1 MKRLLYTAI
10 AIFIIIIAVLIAVIS
25 RDSSNVLTNDNSPIN
40 TSGDETPKELEKIT
54 VSEVTHS
61 VFYAPQYVAMNLGFF
76 EEEGLEVELINGGGA
91 DNVMTAVLSNQ
102 VDIGFAGPEA
112 AVYVY
117 NEGKEDYAEVFAQVT
132 KRDGSFLVAREKTDN
147 FSWTDL
153 KGKHVLPGRKGGV
166 PYMTFEYVLK
176 KNGIDITKDLNLDT
190 SISFDAMNSSFVGGT
205 ADYVTSFEPAAS
217 QLEKEGA
224 GYIVAAVGSATEE
237 IPYTAYFAKKSYI
250 EKNSDIIQRFTNAI
264 YKGQV
269 WVNEHSAEEIADATL
284 ASFPDSDKELLTKAI
299 KNYKEIDVW
308 NTTPIMSEASFNLLQ
323 EVIIEAGEL
332 EAMAPYDKVV
342 NNTFAENVK

>member
-1 MKRLLYTAI
+1 MKRLVYAALAI
-10 AIFIIIIAVLIAVIS
+10 LAIIIAVIIAIFS
-25 RDSSNVLTNDNSPIN
+25 RDTAPSNDSLGTTN
-40 TSGDETPKELEKIT
+40 EQVELQKIT

-61 VFYAPQYVAMNLGFF
+61 IFYAPQYVAMNLGFF

-147 FSWTDL
+147 FAWTDL

-176 KNGIDITKDLNLDT
+176 KNGIDIVNDLNLDT

-250 EKNSDIIQRFTNAI
+250 EENSDIIQKFTNAL

-269 WVNEHSAEEIADATL
+269 WVNEHTPEEIAESTL

-299 KNYKEIDVW
+299 ANYKEIDVW
-308 NTTPIMSEASFNLLQ
+308 NTTPVMTEESFNLLQ
-323 EVIIEAGEL
+323 EVIVEAGEL
-332 EAMAPYDKVV
+332 ETVAPFDKVV
-342 NNTFAENVK
+342 NNSFAEKVR

>member
-1 MKRLLYTAI
+1 MKKLIYILLAI
-10 AIFIIIIAVLIAVIS
+10 VVIIIIVSILVINL
-25 RDSSNVLTNDNSPIN
+25 SNTTSP
-40 TSGDETPKELEKIT
+40 TSPNITSPTKLEKIS

-61 VFYAPQYVAMNLGFF
+61 IFYAPQYVAMNLGFF
-76 EEEGLEVELINGGGA
+76 EEEGLEIELINGGGA

-112 AVYVY
+112 AIYVY

-153 KGKHVLPGRKGGV
+153 KGKHVLPGRKGGA

-176 KNGIDITKDLNLDT
+176 QNGLDIVNDLNLDT

-217 QLEKEGA
+217 LLEKEGA

-250 EKNSDIIQRFTNAI
+250 EKNSDIIQKFTNAI

-269 WVNEHSAEEIADATL
+269 WVNQHSSEEIADATIS
-284 ASFPDSDKELLTKAI
+284 SFPDSDKELLTKAI
-299 KNYKEIDVW
+299 ENYKKIDVW
-308 NTTPIMSEASFNLLQ
+308 NTTPYMSEDSFNLLQ
-323 EVIIEAGEL
+323 KVIMEAGEL
-332 EAMAPYDKVV
+332 DTMAPYNKIV
-342 NNTFAENVK
+342 NNTFAENVKK

>member
-1 MKRLLYTAI
+1 MRRLVYTAL
-10 AIFIIIIAVLIAVIS
+10 AILVIIIAVIIAIIGRDTAPTNPDLPSPSGEQVELQKIS
-25 RDSSNVLTNDNSPIN
+25 
-40 TSGDETPKELEKIT
+40 

-61 VFYAPQYVAMNLGFF
+61 IFYAPQYVAMNLGFF
-76 EEEGLEVELINGGGA
+76 EEEGLEIELINGGGA

-112 AVYVY
+112 AIYVY

-132 KRDGSFLVAREKTDN
+132 KRDGSFLVAREDNDN
-147 FSWTDL
+147 FAWTDL

-176 KNGIDITKDLNLDT
+176 KNGIDIVNDLNLDT

-205 ADYVTSFEPAAS
+205 ADFVTSFEPAAS

-224 GYIVAAVGSATEE
+224 GYIVAAIGSATEE

-250 EKNSDIIQRFTNAI
+250 EENSDIIQKFTNAI

-269 WVNEHSAEEIADATL
+269 WVNEHSVEEIADATL
-284 ASFPDSDKELLTKAI
+284 ASFPDADKELLTKAI
-299 KNYKEIDVW
+299 ENYKKIDVW
-308 NTTPIMSEASFNLLQ
+308 NTSPVMSEDSFNLLQ
-323 EVIIEAGEL
+323 EVMVEAGEL
-332 EAMAPYDKVV
+332 ETVAPFEKIV
-342 NNTFAENVK
+342 NNDFAKEATL

>member
-1 MKRLLYTAI
+1 MKKLIYIVLAI
-10 AIFIIIIAVLIAVIS
+10 VVVIVIVSIILVNTNNNGS
-25 RDSSNVLTNDNSPIN
+25 PTSSNISSP
-40 TSGDETPKELEKIT
+40 TKLEKIS

-61 VFYAPQYVAMNLGFF
+61 IFYAPQYVAMNLGFF
-76 EEEGLEVELINGGGA
+76 AEQGLEIELINGGGA

-112 AVYVY
+112 AIYVF

-147 FSWTDL
+147 FSWSDL
-153 KGKHVLPGRKGGV
+153 KGKHILPGRKGGA

-176 KNGIDITKDLNLDT
+176 QNGLDIVNDLNLDT

-217 QLEKEGA
+217 LLEKEGA

-250 EKNSDIIQRFTNAI
+250 EKNSDIIQKFTNAL

-269 WVNEHSAEEIADATL
+269 WVNEHSAEEIAEATI

-299 KNYKEIDVW
+299 DNYKKIDVW
-308 NTTPIMSEASFNLLQ
+308 NTSPYMSKDGFDLLQ
-323 EVIIEAGEL
+323 KVIIEAGEL
-332 EAMAPYDKVV
+332 EAMAPYEKIV

>member
-1 MKRLLYTAI
+1 MRRLFYTLASVFAI
-10 AIFIIIIAVLIAVIS
+10 ILVVIVAITAKNTVEVKK
-25 RDSSNVLTNDNSPIN
+25 TN
-40 TSGDETPKELEKIT
+40 TTLESGDNVKLEKLV

-61 VFYAPQYVAMNLGFF
+61 VFYAPQYVAINLGFF
-76 EEEGLEVELINGGGA
+76 KEEGLDIELINGGGA
-91 DNVMTAVLSNQ
+91 DKVMTAVLSNQ

-112 AVYVY
+112 AVYIY

-166 PYMTFEYVLK
+166 PYMTLEYVLK
-176 KNGIDITKDLNLDT
+176 KNGLDVTKDLNLDT

-217 QLEKEGA
+217 NLQKEGA
-224 GYIVAAVGSATEE
+224 GYIVASVGAATDE
-237 IPYTAYFAKKSYI
+237 IPYTAYFAKKNYI
-250 EKNSDIIQRFTNAI
+250 ENHKDIIQKFTNAI

-269 WVNEHSAEEIADATL
+269 WVNTHSAEEIADAVV
-284 ASFPDSDKELLTKAI
+284 ASFPDSDKELLTSAI

-308 NTTPIMSEASFNLLQ
+308 NSTPYMSEASFNLLQ
-323 EVIIEAGEL
+323 DVITEAGEL
-332 EAMAPYDKVV
+332 TNRAPFEKVV

>member
-1 MKRLLYTAI
+1 MRRIVYTILAI
-10 AIFIIIIAVLIAVIS
+10 LVIIIAVWIAIAS
-25 RDSSNVLTNDNSPIN
+25 RNTNDVITNDI
-40 TSGDETPKELEKIT
+40 TSGDVSTNTPAKLEKIT

-112 AVYVY
+112 AIYVY

-132 KRDGSFLVAREKTDN
+132 KRDGSFLVAREDTDN

-176 KNGIDITKDLNLDT
+176 KNGIDIANDLNLDT

-250 EKNSDIIQRFTNAI
+250 EKNSDIIQKFTNAI

-269 WVNEHSAEEIADATL
+269 WVNEHTAEEIADATI

-299 KNYKEIDVW
+299 KNYKDIDVW
-308 NTTPIMSEASFNLLQ
+308 NTTPVMSEESFNLLQ
-323 EVIIEAGEL
+323 EVIVEAGEL
-332 EAMAPYDKVV
+332 ETVAPFNKVV
-342 NNTFAENVK
+342 NNSFAEKVK

>member
-1 MKRLLYTAI
+1 MRRIVYTILAI
-10 AIFIIIIAVLIAVIS
+10 LVIIIAVWIAIAS
-25 RDSSNVLTNDNSPIN
+25 RNTNDDIPGNIP
-40 TSGDETPKELEKIT
+40 SGDVSVETPTELKKLTI
-54 VSEVTHS
+54 SEVTHS

-112 AVYVY
+112 AIYVY

-132 KRDGSFLVAREKTDN
+132 KRDGSFLVAREKTDD

-176 KNGIDITKDLNLDT
+176 KNGIDIANDLNLDT

-250 EKNSDIIQRFTNAI
+250 EENSDIIQKFTNAI

-269 WVNEHSAEEIADATL
+269 WVNEHTAEEIADATIS
-284 ASFPDSDKELLTKAI
+284 SFPDSDKELLTKAI
-299 KNYKEIDVW
+299 KNYKDIDVW
-308 NTTPIMSEASFNLLQ
+308 NTTPVMSEESFNLLQ
-323 EVIIEAGEL
+323 EVIVEAGEL
-332 EAMAPYDKVV
+332 ETVAPFDKVV
-342 NNTFAENVK
+342 NNSFAERVN

>member
-1 MKRLLYTAI
+1 MKRLLYTAL
-10 AIFIIIIAVLIAVIS
+10 AILVVIIAVLIAVAS
-25 RDSSNVLTNDNSPIN
+25 RETSNDITNDNLPTNI
-40 TSGDETPKELEKIT
+40 SGDAMKVDLEKIT

-76 EEEGLEVELINGGGA
+76 KDEGLEVELINGGGA

-132 KRDGSFLVAREKTDN
+132 KRDGSFLVAREKTDS
-147 FSWTDL
+147 FSWSDL

-166 PYMTFEYVLK
+166 PYMTLEYVLK
-176 KNGIDITKDLNLDT
+176 KNGLDTVNDLNLDT

-250 EKNSDIIQRFTNAI
+250 EKNSDIIQKFTNAI

-269 WVNEHSAEEIADATL
+269 WVNTHTAEEIADATL

-299 KNYKEIDVW
+299 KNYKDIDVW
-308 NTTPIMSEASFNLLQ
+308 NTTPVMSEASFNLLQ
-323 EVIIEAGEL
+323 DVIVEAGEL
-332 EAMAPYDKVV
+332 DTKAPYDKVV